1 MHNIILG
8 CLLDLCENPKTQHH
22 VLSWRGKN
30 NCTAAHLFCEIW
42 RNEEKDMGVLRAS
55 DGSIQEV
62 TKPLMGVLQE
72 QQGIV
77 PLPASIPSQSIV
89 DVSENMRAKLYSI
102 FCKVG
107 KWIIFL

>member
-1 MHNIILG
+1 
-8 CLLDLCENPKTQHH
+8 
-22 VLSWRGKN
+22 
-30 NCTAAHLFCEIW
+30 
-42 RNEEKDMGVLRAS
+42 MGVLRAS
-55 DGSIQEV
+55 DSSIQEV

-77 PLPASIPSQSIV
+77 SLPASIPSQSIV